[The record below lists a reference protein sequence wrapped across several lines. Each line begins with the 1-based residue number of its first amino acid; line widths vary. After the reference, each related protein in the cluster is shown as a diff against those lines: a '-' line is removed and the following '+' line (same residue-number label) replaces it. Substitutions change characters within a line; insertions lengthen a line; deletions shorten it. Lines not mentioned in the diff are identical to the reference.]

1 MHSFQH
7 TPLVCWTGYG
17 IGPRIKG
24 NPGPC
29 WIQEPGLAR
38 RMTAPRTVAS
48 GGLTFD
54 PGQSPVGRGQLL
66 SGVRRQKQDQSHSD
80 KQSEYQTL
88 HGLPSF
94 WLAPRQAQACN
105 EKRQPCKFK
114 LAHALRTVHWRRGD
128 MAAVSLQFIAEAHLP
143 TRLADNGLVVHC
155 PAVPAL
161 CSGAVQCPTD
171 SLRLQAALFV
181 FLGFLLLRFRDGL
194 SPWSE

>member
-1 MHSFQH
+1 MLYSRPAHSIAVGGCLFACGSTLKDKEHAQFSAS
-7 TPLVCWTGYG
+7 PLVCWTGYG

-29 WIQEPGLAR
+29 WTQEPGLAR
-38 RMTAPRTVAS
+38 RVTAPRTVAS

-54 PGQSPVGRGQLL
+54 PGPSPVGRGQLL

-128 MAAVSLQFIAEAHLP
+128 MAAVSPQFIAETHLP
-143 TRLADNGLVVHC
+143 TRLAPSISNPVRPFPDFQ
-155 PAVPAL
+155 
-161 CSGAVQCPTD
+161 SR
-171 SLRLQAALFV
+171 SL
-181 FLGFLLLRFRDGL
+181 
-194 SPWSE
+194 

>member
-54 PGQSPVGRGQLL
+54 PGPSPVGRGQLL

-94 WLAPRQAQACN
+94 WACAAPGAGLQRKKATVQIQTSPCPPHRPLAAWRHGGCVSAVHRRSPFADTPCRQWACCPLSGSPR
-105 EKRQPCKFK
+105 P
-114 LAHALRTVHWRRGD
+114 LLWR
-128 MAAVSLQFIAEAHLP
+128 SP
-143 TRLADNGLVVHC
+143 
-155 PAVPAL
+155 VP
-161 CSGAVQCPTD
+161 D
-171 SLRLQAALFV
+171 
-181 FLGFLLLRFRDGL
+181 
-194 SPWSE
+194 